1 MLSPDK
7 LSNHATPSDC
17 CLSDSDGETNTI
29 SYDNMVTYDNLK
41 TAYLQSISGKQSR
54 YRIQQFKKNF
64 VTELKILYHELKTRT
79 YTPRKSK
86 TFNIW
91 CTAGQKSRVIN
102 APDFRDV
109 IVQRL
114 VYNYVYYLFDRGFI
128 FDSYGCRKGKGA
140 DRAADRTHDFI
151 RKFSKDSY
159 YLQIDIHH
167 YYYSIRKDILQQS
180 IERKIKDKEI
190 INLLLMFMSDIGVD
204 VGSILAQ
211 LYGLIYLDRFDHYI
225 KRNLKIKYY
234 IRYVDDM
241 VFIGLSQQEC
251 YQLLNTC
258 IGYLA
263 DNLSLSLSKW
273 KIQSLHHSINFCGY
287 RTNHDY
293 RLIRKRSIKSFN
305 RALAHHDYKAI
316 ESTLAHSEHSAS
328 YSFQIKKLLP
338 LYKILPKHLKRRL
351 NKWQSIHIQE
361 HKGHSDT
368 D

>member
-1 MLSPDK
+1 MPSPDK
-7 LSNHATPSDC
+7 LSNYASPSDC
-17 CLSDSDGETNTI
+17 QLKDLDGETHI
-29 SYDNMVTYDNLK
+29 SYDDMVTYENLK
-41 TAYLQSISGKQSR
+41 TAYIQSIAGKQSR

-79 YTPRKSK
+79 YIPRQSK

-128 FDSYGCRKGKGA
+128 FDSYGCRKEKGA
-140 DRAADRTHDFI
+140 DRAANRTHDFI
-151 RKFSKDSY
+151 RKSSQDSY

-167 YYYSIRKDILQQS
+167 YYYSLRKDILRQS
-180 IERKIKDKEI
+180 IERKIHDREI
-190 INLLLMFMSDIGVD
+190 VNLLLTFISDVGVD

-211 LYGLIYLDRFDHYI
+211 LFGLIYLDRFDHFI

-258 IGYLA
+258 ISYLK

-287 RTNHDY
+287 RTNQAY

-305 RALAHHDYKAI
+305 RALSHHDFKAI
-316 ESTLAHSEHSAS
+316 ESILAHSEHSAS
-328 YSFQIKKLLP
+328 YSYQIQKLLP
-338 LYKILPKHLKRRL
+338 LYKILPNHLKRRT
-351 NKWQSIHIQE
+351 NKWLSTHTQE
-361 HKGHSDT
+361 QKVLLDM